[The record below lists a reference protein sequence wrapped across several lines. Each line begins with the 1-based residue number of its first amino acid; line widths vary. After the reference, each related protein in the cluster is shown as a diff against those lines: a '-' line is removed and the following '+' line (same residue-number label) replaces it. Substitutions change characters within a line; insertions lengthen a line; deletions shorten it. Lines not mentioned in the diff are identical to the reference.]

1 MWVSVS
7 SMGLHPFPAGE
18 ELLVYIFCLS
28 VGNVLRLVWD
38 SKYSCL
44 NDKVVRRMR
53 DISLTKAWVR
63 GSQLPHGSSG
73 QEPTSPKTGDL

>member
-1 MWVSVS
+1 MSRGWGGVAC
-7 SMGLHPFPAGE
+7 FCF
-18 ELLVYIFCLS
+18 FCL
-28 VGNVLRLVWD
+28 LRLVWD

-44 NDKVVRRMR
+44 NDQVVRRMR

>member
-1 MWVSVS
+1 M
-7 SMGLHPFPAGE
+7 
-18 ELLVYIFCLS
+18 LVFVFCLS
-28 VGNVLRLVWD
+28 VRDVLRRLVWD

-44 NDKVVRRMR
+44 NDQVVRRMR

>member
-1 MWVSVS
+1 M
-7 SMGLHPFPAGE
+7 
-18 ELLVYIFCLS
+18 
-28 VGNVLRLVWD
+28 D

-44 NDKVVRRMR
+44 NDQVVRMTR
-53 DISLTKAWVR
+53 DISVTKAWVR